1 MVVGKRMSSVWVTS
15 IALLLL
21 WLTAQCGQGA
31 GGAQL
36 QEQEGTRSELEEVN
50 ELKEK
55 LIIGNRILDLKELVA
70 PYGHLSA
77 RIPNSDR
84 IFITSAKSPG
94 LVTVEDV
101 LVVNLDGEVVEG
113 EGITYSEVHLH
124 TGIYKARDDVNAIA
138 HTHSDYAVALTIAD
152 IPFQPTMNQASQ
164 FIGQAKTWERIGT
177 IITSEL
183 GEQVAEFLGADNALL
198 LRQHGAVIVGPTVE
212 LTTIRAIFLER
223 AAKLQ
228 LLATTVGKPVPLT
241 SEESSR
247 LLPANPSRPW
257 QYYSSKVSKG
267 LAQ

>member
-21 WLTAQCGQGA
+21 LSTAQCGQGT

-36 QEQEGTRSELEEVN
+36 QEQEGTRSELGEED

-55 LIIGNRILDLKELVA
+55 LITGNRILDLKELVA
-70 PYGHLSA
+70 PYGHISA

-84 IFITSAKSPG
+84 IFITRAKSPG

-101 LVVNLDGEVVEG
+101 LVVNLDGEVIEG
-113 EGITYSEVHLH
+113 DGTTYSEVHMH

-152 IPFQPTMNQASQ
+152 IPFQPAMNQASQ
-164 FIGQAKTWERIGT
+164 YIGQVKTWDRIGT
-177 IITSEL
+177 ITTSEL
-183 GEQVAEFLGADNALL
+183 GEQVADFLGADNALL
-198 LRQHGAVIVGPTVE
+198 LRKHGAVIVGPTVE

-228 LLATTVGKPVPLT
+228 LLATTVGKPVPFT

-247 LLPANPSRPW
+247 LLPADPSRPW
-257 QYYSSKVSKG
+257 QYYSSKVSQD